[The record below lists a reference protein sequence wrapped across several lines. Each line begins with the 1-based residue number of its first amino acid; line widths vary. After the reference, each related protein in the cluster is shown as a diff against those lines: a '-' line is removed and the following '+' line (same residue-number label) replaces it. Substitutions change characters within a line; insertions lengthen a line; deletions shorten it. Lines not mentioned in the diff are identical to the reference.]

1 MEGKILKR
9 FILATSIW
17 TVTIMA
23 LIAYAS
29 NMISNMASSILKVIG
44 VVILWLLVNS
54 FIISHFLKR
63 NVR

>member
-29 NMISNMASSILKVIG
+29 NMISNMASSILTVIG
-44 VVILWLLVNS
+44 LVILWLLVNS
-54 FIISHFLKR
+54 FIISHFFKR